1 MKHQKV
7 MSVLLAAAIST
18 ATIIPAATYALA
30 KGDINN
36 DNVISADDLTLLQ
49 NYVLGKAELDKSQ
62 AAAADI
68 NGDGAVNSFDVS
80 ALRKQIL
87 STPRSL
93 KFKAVTDRIQ
103 SGFTD
108 ALKKLDMQAGGTVVK
123 SPDELKKAL
132 SPYFSESLVKS
143 YTDKY
148 NDSFFKESV
157 LMVKPA
163 YFDPDAYMIKTKV
176 IKAPCGCT
184 SEKAGTYMPSA
195 AVTEYMNIRKE
206 HDYNSQSIGK
216 ILPGEKFYITYTD
229 GKYGHVNINGVSGY
243 VNMAYVTKVAD
254 PEVKYTAY
262 PDIKVNAVNY
272 KDGKVTVDASQF
284 HSAAPI
290 DFAAAV
296 IVQAVVAKKDYYAT
310 QTNWTVS
317 TTAPPPTTTV
327 TTTTYSYPLAKE
339 RLDKIGWDLQ
349 KAFNDSASIA
359 YYGRD
364 KDPNFPQDDKTTM
377 QWYADYGFKN
387 RKGNCYVMAAMFCEM
402 AQLLGYDA
410 HQISG
415 RVPLK
420 AGGFGPHSWVEVTFD
435 GTTYVCDPDFT
446 EETGKNGYMIT
457 YGQSGTWVYQKDS
470 VMS

>member
-1 MKHQKV
+1 M
-7 MSVLLAAAIST
+7 MSVLLAAAIS
-18 ATIIPAATYALA
+18 ASAVLPASTYAIS

-36 DNVISADDLTLLQ
+36 DSVISADDLTLLQ

-62 AAAADI
+62 SELADI
-68 NGDGAVNSFDVS
+68 NGDGAVNSYDIS
-80 ALRKQIL
+80 ALRKLIL
-87 STPRSL
+87 ASPRSL
-93 KFKAVTDRIQ
+93 KFKAVTDRVQ

-108 ALKKLDMQAGGTVVK
+108 ALKKLDIQAGGTVVK
-123 SPDELKKAL
+123 SSDELKKAL
-132 SPYFSESLVKS
+132 SPYFSEAVVKG

-148 NDSFFKESV
+148 NDTFFKDSV
-157 LMVKPA
+157 LMLKPA
-163 YFDPDAYMIKTKV
+163 YFDPDKYQIKTAV
-176 IKAPCGCT
+176 TKAPCGCT
-184 SEKAGTYMPSA
+184 SEKAGIYVPSA

-206 HDYNSQSIGK
+206 HDYNSASLGK
-216 ILPGEKFYITYTD
+216 ILPGQKFTITYSD

-243 VNMAYVTKVAD
+243 VNMDYVTKVSDLEA
-254 PEVKYTAY
+254 KYTAI
-262 PDIKVNAVNY
+262 PDVKINSVNY
-272 KDGKVTVDASQF
+272 KDGKVTVDAAQF
-284 HSAAPI
+284 HSSAPI

-296 IVQAVVAKKDYYAT
+296 IVQAVVARKDYYAS

-339 RLDKIGWDLQ
+339 RLDKIGWDLK
-349 KAFNDSASIA
+349 KAFNDAASTP
-359 YYGRD
+359 YYGPAD
-364 KDPNFPQDDKTTM
+364 FPKDDKTTM

-387 RKGNCYVMAAMFCEM
+387 GKGNCYVMAAMFCEM
-402 AQLLGYDA
+402 AKLLGYDA

-420 AGGFGPHSWVEVTFD
+420 AGGYGPHSWVAITFA

-446 EETGKNGYMIT
+446 EQTKRNGYMIT

>member
-1 MKHQKV
+1 MKHQKM
-7 MSVLLAAAIST
+7 MSVLLAAAIS
-18 ATIIPAATYALA
+18 ASAVMPASTYAIS

-36 DNVISADDLTLLQ
+36 DSVISADDLTLLQ

-62 AAAADI
+62 SELADI
-68 NGDGAVNSFDVS
+68 NGDGAVNSYDIS
-80 ALRKQIL
+80 ALRKLIL
-87 STPRSL
+87 ASPRSL
-93 KFKAVTDRIQ
+93 KFKAVTDRVQ

-108 ALKKLDMQAGGTVVK
+108 ALKKLDIQAGDTVVK
-123 SPDELKKAL
+123 SSDELKKAL
-132 SPYFSESLVKS
+132 SPYFSEAVVKG

-148 NDSFFKESV
+148 NDTFFKDSV

-163 YFDPDAYMIKTKV
+163 YFDPDKYQIKTAV
-176 IKAPCGCT
+176 TKAPCGCT
-184 SEKAGTYMPSA
+184 SEKAGIYVPSA

-206 HDYNSQSIGK
+206 HDYNSASLGK
-216 ILPGEKFYITYTD
+216 ILPGQKFTITYSD

-243 VNMAYVTKVAD
+243 VNMDYVTKVSDLEA
-254 PEVKYTAY
+254 KYTAI
-262 PDIKVNAVNY
+262 PDVKINSVNY
-272 KDGKVTVDASQF
+272 KDGKVTVDAAQF
-284 HSAAPI
+284 HSSAPI

-296 IVQAVVAKKDYYAT
+296 IVQAVVARKDYYAS

-339 RLDKIGWDLQ
+339 RLDKIGWDLK
-349 KAFNDSASIA
+349 KAFNDAASTP
-359 YYGRD
+359 YYGPAD
-364 KDPNFPQDDKTTM
+364 FPKDDKTTM

-387 RKGNCYVMAAMFCEM
+387 GKGNCYVMAAMFCEM
-402 AQLLGYDA
+402 AKLLGYDA

-420 AGGFGPHSWVEVTFD
+420 AGGYGPHSWVEITFE

-446 EETGKNGYMIT
+446 EETKRNGYMIT

>member
-1 MKHQKV
+1 MKHLKV

-18 ATIIPAATYALA
+18 VTVLPATVYALA
-30 KGDINN
+30 KGDLNK

-49 NYVLGKAELDKSQ
+49 NYVLGKAELDHSQ
-62 AAAADI
+62 SEAADI

-80 ALRKQIL
+80 ALRKLIL
-87 STPRSL
+87 TTPRSL

-108 ALKKLDMQAGGTVVK
+108 SLKKLDIQSGGTVVT
-123 SPDELKKAL
+123 SPEELKKAL

-163 YFDPDAYMIKTKV
+163 YFDPEAYKVKTQV
-176 IKAPCGCT
+176 VKAPCGCS

-206 HDYNSQSIGK
+206 HDFNSESVGK
-216 ILPGEKFYITYTD
+216 IYPGTKFTITYTD
-229 GKYGHVNINGVSGY
+229 GTYGHVSINGVSGY
-243 VNMAYVTKVAD
+243 VNMAYVTKIAD

-262 PDIKVNAVNY
+262 PDIKINSVNY
-272 KDGKVTVDASQF
+272 KDGKVTVDAAQF
-284 HSAAPI
+284 NASAPVG
-290 DFAAAV
+290 FAAAV

-310 QTNWTVS
+310 ETNWTVS
-317 TTAPPPTTTV
+317 TTAPPPTTT
-327 TTTTYSYPLAKE
+327 TTTTSCPYPLAKAK
-339 RLDKIGWDLQ
+339 LDTVGWDLK
-349 KAFNDSASIA
+349 KAFNASVIT
-359 YYGRD
+359 YYGPAD
-364 KDPNFPQDDKTTM
+364 FPKDDKTTM

-387 RKGNCYVMAAMFCEM
+387 NKGNCYVMAAMFCEM

-415 RVPLK
+415 KVPLK
-420 AGGFGPHSWVEVTFD
+420 AGGYGPHSWVEITFD
-435 GTTYVCDPDFT
+435 GTTYVCDPDFA
-446 EETGKNGYMIT
+446 EETKRNGYMIT
-457 YGQSGTWVYQKDS
+457 YGQSGTWMYQKDS

>member
-1 MKHQKV
+1 MKHQKM
-7 MSVLLAAAIST
+7 MSVLLAAAIS
-18 ATIIPAATYALA
+18 ASAVMPASTYAIS

-36 DNVISADDLTLLQ
+36 DSVISADDLTLLQ

-62 AAAADI
+62 SELADI
-68 NGDGAVNSFDVS
+68 NGDGTVNSYDIS
-80 ALRKQIL
+80 ALRKLIL
-87 STPRSL
+87 ASPRSL
-93 KFKAVTDRIQ
+93 KFKAVTDRVQ

-108 ALKKLDMQAGGTVVK
+108 ALKKLDIQAGGTVVK
-123 SPDELKKAL
+123 SSEELKKAL
-132 SPYFSESLVKS
+132 SPYFSEAVVKG

-148 NDSFFKESV
+148 NDTFFKDSV

-163 YFDPDAYMIKTKV
+163 YFDPDKYQIKTAV
-176 IKAPCGCT
+176 TKAPCGCT
-184 SEKAGTYMPSA
+184 SEKAGIYVPSA

-206 HDYNSQSIGK
+206 HDYNSASLGK
-216 ILPGEKFYITYTD
+216 ILPGQKFTITYSD

-243 VNMAYVTKVAD
+243 VNMDYVTKVSDLEA
-254 PEVKYTAY
+254 KYTAI
-262 PDIKVNAVNY
+262 PDVKINSVNY
-272 KDGKVTVDASQF
+272 KDGKVTVDAAQF
-284 HSAAPI
+284 HSSAPI

-296 IVQAVVAKKDYYAT
+296 IVQAVVARKDYYAS

-339 RLDKIGWDLQ
+339 RLDKIGWDLK
-349 KAFNDSASIA
+349 KAFNDAASTP
-359 YYGRD
+359 YYGPAD
-364 KDPNFPQDDKTTM
+364 FPKDDKTTM

-387 RKGNCYVMAAMFCEM
+387 GKGNCYVMAAMFCEM
-402 AQLLGYDA
+402 AKLLGYDA

-420 AGGFGPHSWVEVTFD
+420 AGGYGPHSWVEITFE

-446 EETGKNGYMIT
+446 EETKRNGYMIT

>member
-1 MKHQKV
+1 MKHQKM
-7 MSVLLAAAIST
+7 MSVLLAAAIS
-18 ATIIPAATYALA
+18 ASAVLPASTYAIS

-36 DNVISADDLTLLQ
+36 DSVISADDLTLLQ

-62 AAAADI
+62 SELADI
-68 NGDGAVNSFDVS
+68 NGDGAVNSYDIS
-80 ALRKQIL
+80 ALRKLIL
-87 STPRSL
+87 ASPRSL
-93 KFKAVTDRIQ
+93 KFKAVTDRVQ

-108 ALKKLDMQAGGTVVK
+108 ALKKLDIQAGGTVVK
-123 SPDELKKAL
+123 SSDELKKAL
-132 SPYFSESLVKS
+132 SPYFSETVVKG

-148 NDSFFKESV
+148 NDTFFKDSV

-163 YFDPDAYMIKTKV
+163 YFDPDKYQIKTAV
-176 IKAPCGCT
+176 TKAPCGCT
-184 SEKAGTYMPSA
+184 SEKAGIYVPSA

-206 HDYNSQSIGK
+206 HDYNSASLGK
-216 ILPGEKFYITYTD
+216 ILPGQKFTITYSD

-243 VNMAYVTKVAD
+243 VNMDYVTKVSDLEA
-254 PEVKYTAY
+254 KYTAI
-262 PDIKVNAVNY
+262 PDVKINSVNY
-272 KDGKVTVDASQF
+272 KDGKVTVDAAQF
-284 HSAAPI
+284 HSSAPI

-296 IVQAVVAKKDYYAT
+296 IVQAVVARKDYYAS

-339 RLDKIGWDLQ
+339 RLDKIGWDLK
-349 KAFNDSASIA
+349 KAFNDAASTP
-359 YYGRD
+359 YYGPAD
-364 KDPNFPQDDKTTM
+364 FPKDDKTTM

-387 RKGNCYVMAAMFCEM
+387 GKGNCYVMAAMFCEM
-402 AQLLGYDA
+402 AKLLGYDA

-420 AGGFGPHSWVEVTFD
+420 AGGYGPHSWVEITFE

-446 EETGKNGYMIT
+446 EETKRNGYMIT